1 MNEKTLDG
9 FKHYA
14 SIIRDADAA
23 AYLSK
28 GDIISR
34 SLFEHLKHT
43 MPLITDS
50 KYCLQ
55 LGEPLDYAYTL
66 DRRLEPLYMTFS
78 EFDGF
83 SRYLGCCFKNETT
96 DQTWR

>member
-28 GDIISR
+28 GDIISHG
-34 SLFEHLKHT
+34 LFEHLKHT

-50 KYCLQ
+50 RYCLQ
-55 LGEPLDYAYTL
+55 LGEPLDYAYTPGL
-66 DRRLEPLYMTFS
+66 HLKPLYMTFTK
-78 EFDGF
+78 FKGAW
-83 SRYLGCCFKNETT
+83 RYHGLCFKNETI
-96 DQTWR
+96 DKSWR

>member
-50 KYCLQ
+50 RYCLQ
-55 LGEPLDYAYTL
+55 LGEPLDYAYTPGL
-66 DRRLEPLYMTFS
+66 H
-78 EFDGF
+78 
-83 SRYLGCCFKNETT
+83 
-96 DQTWR
+96 